1 MISLHELKEKMNPT
15 KHVSKKGDCYCVYNK
30 AGKIVA
36 KFDDKKSADAYAV
49 KNHDKLME
57 SPKKWGPLE
66 IGTDEYSRRY
76 KEMTPGQTNEA
87 WSSPYDNAAV
97 GLGVAG
103 AAAASRPARQRI
115 GKAYSDI
122 FKGKPKKKKPTP
134 VTGPTTPAAK
144 APSAKTPKK
153 AKPTPAGPVKE
164 PTPEK
169 PTTTTAT
176 PTVGKKK
183 KTGGKVA
190 GKVSMTPDA
199 VRKRAARAKQKEKI
213 AKAASP
219 QGKSPMPSP
228 SKYSDLR
235 KKQQATAKGSMYVKG
250 AKKSGASKSAVKTAK
265 SPVTK
270 KPKRFNDLRK

>member
-1 MISLHELKEKMNPT
+1 
-15 KHVSKKGDCYCVYNK
+15 
-30 AGKIVA
+30 
-36 KFDDKKSADAYAV
+36 
-49 KNHDKLME
+49 
-57 SPKKWGPLE
+57 
-66 IGTDEYSRRY
+66 
-76 KEMTPGQTNEA
+76 MTPGQTNEA

-134 VTGPTTPAAK
+134 VTGPTNPAAK

-199 VRKRAARAKQKEKI
+199 VRKRNENRSTNTPEASAEKPEI
-213 AKAASP
+213 VYKP
-219 QGKSPMPSP
+219 PSLEGLITDSLSCP
-228 SKYSDLR
+228 AL
-235 KKQQATAKGSMYVKG
+235 
-250 AKKSGASKSAVKTAK
+250 
-265 SPVTK
+265 
-270 KPKRFNDLRK
+270 